1 MEASPL
7 VDPDHSRSAVTRV
20 LKEVSLISNSIFQS
34 LLLFL
39 SATTSKSKQ
48 SRWSLVSRLM
58 HRGVVACEE
67 KQANVNE
74 LDIIDAALT
83 EESEKMEIALER
95 LEALEISV
103 EELDNCLE
111 PVFRCLIK
119 TRSSLLNIM
128 SQ

>member
-7 VDPDHSRSAVTRV
+7 VDPDHSHPAVTQV
-20 LKEVSLISNSIFQS
+20 LKEVSVFSSSIFQS

-48 SRWSLVSRLM
+48 SGWSLVSRLM

-67 KQANVNE
+67 RQADVNE

-83 EESEKMEIALER
+83 EESEKMEIALKR

-103 EELDNCLE
+103 EDLDNRLE
-111 PVFRCLIK
+111 PVF
-119 TRSSLLNIM
+119 
-128 SQ
+128 